1 MIKKMKSINCRIN
14 YIDGIKRLAIFL
26 VIYHHVFYL
35 CTNENAFSLHD
46 FLFAYTLPLFFFVSG
61 FVLYKSTLIWNIK
74 YAQQLLLK
82 KLRTLL
88 IPTIIFLLFADFIF
102 KNNVLNSF
110 LSFTKNGYWFTITL
124 FEYFVLL
131 VVIEYLIFKF
141 KIVKRES
148 LILVLFAMAV
158 VSVSFASY
166 IIPMLDFNEN
176 WLYNLLGIRQ
186 FYYFI
191 YFVFG
196 ILVRKHFSAFEKYIF
211 QDKVFGTLLIMYIA
225 CFVFKNLYET
235 IVPITILIKLFEAF
249 SGILIV
255 FSIFRK
261 YSNIFENNTFIG
273 KSLQFIGR
281 RTLDIYLLH
290 YFFLPGLG
298 AIHFFSN
305 GFPDPVLEFLIVSF
319 FSIVTLL
326 FCLAVSSV
334 IRVSPSLAHVL
345 FGVKK
350 QS

>member
-1 MIKKMKSINCRIN
+1 MKTAKGRIQ
-14 YIDGIKRLAIFL
+14 YIDAMRGFTMFL
-26 VIYHHVFYL
+26 VVYHHVL
-35 CTNENAFSLHD
+35 MCCESIEGFS
-46 FLFAYTLPLFFFVSG
+46 FNNVFMSFRMPLFFFVSG
-61 FVLYKSTLIWNIK
+61 FVLYKAARIWDISFIRSFIKKKFCIQILSTIFF
-74 YAQQLLLK
+74 LLLSD
-82 KLRTLL
+82 
-88 IPTIIFLLFADFIF
+88 IVFH
-102 KNNVLNSF
+102 NNVMNSM

-148 LILVLFAMAV
+148 LILAIFAMAV
-158 VSVSFASY
+158 VSVPFASY
-166 IIPMLDFNEN
+166 IIPMLDFDEN

-305 GFPDPVLEFLIVSF
+305 GFPDPVMEFLIVSF

>member
-1 MIKKMKSINCRIN
+1 MKTAKGRIQ
-14 YIDGIKRLAIFL
+14 YIDAMRGFTMFL
-26 VIYHHVFYL
+26 VVYHHVL
-35 CTNENAFSLHD
+35 MCCESTEGFS
-46 FLFAYTLPLFFFVSG
+46 FNNVFMSFRMPLFFFVSG
-61 FVLYKSTLIWNIK
+61 FVLYKAARIWDISFIRSFIKKKFCIQILSTIFF
-74 YAQQLLLK
+74 LLLSD
-82 KLRTLL
+82 
-88 IPTIIFLLFADFIF
+88 IVFH
-102 KNNVLNSF
+102 NNVMDSM

-158 VSVSFASY
+158 VSVPFASY

-305 GFPDPVLEFLIVSF
+305 GFSDPVMEFLLVSF